1 MKWED
6 YSKKHLDHIK
16 IIFYDAQ
23 LSLRFKKHTNAYKLC
38 EIILSKV
45 NDTSKGS
52 YYQTLFNVYVWCN
65 KYIDEVPDISIYNNL
80 LLLHKQVIKQIKKMN
95 QRLKLVV

>member
-1 MKWED
+1 MQMAFLLMPEGNPSFFCLFINLYNMKWED

-23 LSLRFKKHTNAYKLC
+23 LSLRFNKHSNAYKLC

-65 KYIDEVPDISIYNNL
+65 K
-80 LLLHKQVIKQIKKMN
+80 
-95 QRLKLVV
+95 

>member
-23 LSLRFKKHTNAYKLC
+23 LSLRFNKHSNAYQLC

-65 KYIDEVPDISIYNNL
+65 KYIDEIPDISVYNNL